1 MSKHKIIIEI
11 DGEFSNKSEARSF
24 GLIVCE
30 QASKMLE
37 YDRIEYH
44 HDHKFVINLAVDG
57 EPIGMMACDLAQ
69 IDMNVVQQKMAEAA
83 EHKLKQKADS
93 KGELEEPPLEGSRSF
108 GA

>member
-11 DGEFSNKSEARSF
+11 DGEFSEKSEARSF

-30 QASKMLE
+30 YAANMLKLDKLE
-37 YDRIEYH
+37 H
-44 HDHKFVINLAVDG
+44 GNDHKFVIIISVDG
-57 EPIGMMACDLAQ
+57 GPVGMVAGDIAQ

-83 EHKLKQKADS
+83 KHKLKEKADS
-93 KGELEEPPLEGSRSF
+93 QGEREEPPLEDSRSF